1 MNKKMIKM
9 SDFIVV
15 KNKNGARK
23 TPAPLND

>member
-1 MNKKMIKM
+1 MNKKMVKI

-15 KNKNGARK
+15 KNKKGARK